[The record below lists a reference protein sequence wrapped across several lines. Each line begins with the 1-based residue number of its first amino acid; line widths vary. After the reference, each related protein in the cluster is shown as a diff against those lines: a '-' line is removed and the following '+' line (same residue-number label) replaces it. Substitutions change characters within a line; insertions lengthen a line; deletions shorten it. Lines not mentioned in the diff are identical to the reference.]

1 MKTTI
6 QETIEE
12 CLTEDEEIT
21 LADGFERAFV
31 GIARQFGKPFA
42 VYDRGLCL
50 SILTQQEMTYEE
62 AEEYMAF
69 NTEGAW
75 IGENTPAFMCFAK
88 TDEEQRI
95 EKFTS
100 ALAQL
105 LHASQLLEGQCDVL
119 KDAIEH
125 VGGVLEKV
133 VILHP
138 GVSNLVTGVGE
149 ALQLVNEIRNAKPL

>member
-1 MKTTI
+1 MKTLI

-62 AEEYMAF
+62 AQEYMAF
-69 NTEGAW
+69 NTGGGGLGW
-75 IGENTPAFMCFAK
+75 RK
-88 TDEEQRI
+88 HSRV
-95 EKFTS
+95 
-100 ALAQL
+100 
-105 LHASQLLEGQCDVL
+105 HVL
-119 KDAIEH
+119 RKN
-125 VGGVLEKV
+125 G
-133 VILHP
+133 
-138 GVSNLVTGVGE
+138 
-149 ALQLVNEIRNAKPL
+149 